1 MIPVIMSGGSGTRLW
16 PLSRKNKPKQFLNLF
31 GESSLFQGTLSR
43 LVGVAELEAPIV
55 VCNEDHRFMVAE
67 QLHEIEINN
76 AKIILEPCAR
86 NTAPAIAVAA
96 LQAQLQGDD
105 PIILVLAADHIIH
118 DQQAFHNA
126 IAQATIEAEQ
136 GKLVTFGIIPT
147 TPHTGFGYIE
157 AQEKNKV
164 STVKGFVEKPDA
176 KTAQHYVD
184 SGNYYW
190 NSGMFMFKA
199 SAILGEL
206 ERLSPEILTSCQ
218 QALAQSET
226 DLDFIRLDKERFETC
241 PSDSLD
247 YAVMEKTDKAVVI
260 PLDAGWSDVGSWPSL
275 WENHAKDQN
284 NNVSIGD
291 TTLDNVS
298 NSYIHSE
305 HRLVSVLGVDNII
318 VVETPDV
325 VMVASKDQAENIK
338 KVVEKLNKKNRDE
351 GSLHRKGYRP
361 WGYYDSIDSGER
373 FQVKRISVN
382 PGASLSLQMHHHR
395 AEHWVVV
402 KGVAEVTC
410 GDKVVLLSENES
422 TFIPVGVKHRLHNPG
437 RVPVE
442 IIEVQSGAYLGED
455 DIVRFDDVY
464 NRS

>member
-31 GESSLFQGTLSR
+31 GETSLFQETLNR
-43 LVGVAELEAPIV
+43 LVGVGELDAPII
-55 VCNEDHRFMVAE
+55 VCNDDHRFMVAE
-67 QLHEIEINN
+67 QLQEITIEN
-76 AKIILEPCAR
+76 ATIILEPCAR

-96 LQAQLQGDD
+96 LQAHIQGDD
-105 PIILVLAADHIIH
+105 PLILVLAADHVIH
-118 DQQAFHNA
+118 EQHIFHKAIEQAK
-126 IAQATIEAEQ
+126 IAAER

-147 TPHTGFGYIE
+147 SAHTGFGYIE
-157 AQEKNKV
+157 AQEKDKTSNV
-164 STVKGFVEKPDA
+164 TAFVEKPDA
-176 KTAQHYVD
+176 ETAQGYLD

-199 SAILGEL
+199 STIITEL
-206 ERLSPEILTSCQ
+206 ERFAPDMLSSCQ
-218 QALAQSET
+218 QALAESKT
-226 DLDFIRLDKERFETC
+226 DLDFVRLDKQQFEKC

-275 WENHAKDQN
+275 WENHDKDQD
-284 NNVSIGD
+284 NNVSMGD
-291 TTLDNVS
+291 VTLDNVT

-305 HRLVSVLGVDNII
+305 HRLVSVLGVDNLI

-325 VMVASKDQAENIK
+325 VMVASKEQAENIK
-338 KVVEKLNKKNRDE
+338 LVVEKLNKANRDE
-351 GSLHRKGYRP
+351 GTVHRKGYRP
-361 WGYYDSIDSGER
+361 WGYYDSIDSGDR

-395 AEHWVVV
+395 AEHWIVV

-410 GDKVVLLSENES
+410 GDKVKLLSENES